1 MSSCQVDSSLASIAG
16 KQKPCCEEGC
26 AAVLSVFLRLL
37 LTFNA
42 TSLLIVIYQV
52 KSPFLFCELAGSW
65 TYLASVGLVL
75 IPVMLTRISIWLC
88 KGLGRDYFEAGSIKN
103 IEYAN
108 NAFLP
113 SYLGYFFVALSVP
126 NLGTLLFVYL
136 ILFLFTFF
144 SQALYFNPLFLLF
157 GYKFYNAQTV
167 RGTSI
172 FLISKQDFRVPADAH
187 ISSACR
193 INSFTFLEQ
202 KI

>member
-1 MSSCQVDSSLASIAG
+1 MLLVG
-16 KQKPCCEEGC
+16 
-26 AAVLSVFLRLL
+26 LRLL

-52 KSPFLFCELAGSW
+52 KSPFLFCGLTGPW

-75 IPVMLTRISIWLC
+75 IPVALTRVSIWLC
-88 KGLGRDYFEAGSIKN
+88 NGLGRDKFETGSIRS

-126 NLGTLLFVYL
+126 NLGTLVFVYF

-157 GYKFYNAQTV
+157 GYKFYNARTMS
-167 RGTSI
+167 GTSI
-172 FLISKQDFRVPADAH
+172 FLISKQNFRVPADAN
-187 ISSACR
+187 IESACR

-202 KI
+202 KT